1 MARLAALRLVKS
13 MSNFL
18 RSNDFQLIFRG
29 SYKRIENQK
38 NMSIG
43 RWKAKR
49 LENSSDKII
58 GFAKFSRSE
67 VSDSFDYGAVY
78 IDSHRNGVYDAAS
91 NESDLYDKRIP
102 TSYRSLDRTKK
113 MLGMKKGKVKVWFGE
128 KAKIPYLSEYA
139 DGYYKIRITDKSSGE
154 YYDYDS
160 YKLGFERTLSEVFG
174 IELV

>member
-1 MARLAALRLVKS
+1 

-43 RWKAKR
+43 RWKAER

-67 VSDSFDYGAVY
+67 VSDSFDYVAVY
-78 IDSHRNGVYDAAS
+78 I
-91 NESDLYDKRIP
+91 
-102 TSYRSLDRTKK
+102 
-113 MLGMKKGKVKVWFGE
+113 
-128 KAKIPYLSEYA
+128 
-139 DGYYKIRITDKSSGE
+139 
-154 YYDYDS
+154 
-160 YKLGFERTLSEVFG
+160 
-174 IELV
+174 